1 MKKVLFFAAMLSF
14 AVACGGGVKS
24 ANNAEEAAVEAPEAV
39 EEVAPEAAEEAVP
52 EVKAEAAPEIQ
63 ANEKA
68 EMPKLTVN
76 KVIEGAKVEAAEV
89 AEEVAE
95 EAQFQVTEIKEK
107 VKLESATIGKDKKK
121 VVETNL
127 KVSETPVA
135 KGVAVS
141 K

>member
-1 MKKVLFFAAMLSF
+1 
-14 AVACGGGVKS
+14 
-24 ANNAEEAAVEAPEAV
+24 
-39 EEVAPEAAEEAVP
+39 
-52 EVKAEAAPEIQ
+52 
-63 ANEKA
+63 
-68 EMPKLTVN
+68 MPKLTVN
-76 KVIEGAKVEAAEV
+76 KVIEGAKAEAAEV
-89 AEEVAE
+89 AEDVKE

-121 VVETNL
+121 NIETNL